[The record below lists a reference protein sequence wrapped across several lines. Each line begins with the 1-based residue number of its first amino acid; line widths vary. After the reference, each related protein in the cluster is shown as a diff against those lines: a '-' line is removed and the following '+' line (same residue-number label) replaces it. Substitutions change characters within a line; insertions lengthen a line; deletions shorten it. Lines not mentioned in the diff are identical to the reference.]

1 MSYNKI
7 VLRYSDGSTKKGTTN
22 NFSPDREKF
31 HLTPVGATPES
42 VPLEVH
48 TGDLKAIFFVR
59 EFEGNKA
66 YQDHKFF
73 DAGLMVIGRKVKV
86 IFKDGETM
94 VGSTTCY
101 NPDRQGFFI
110 NPADPKSNIE
120 RCFVVKK
127 ATSRI
132 TLM

>member
-7 VLRYSDGSTKKGTTN
+7 VLRYVDGRTRKGTTG

-31 HLTPVGATPES
+31 HVTPAGATPES
-42 VPLEVH
+42 MPLEVH

-59 EFEGNKA
+59 EFEGNRE

-73 DAGLMVIGRKVKV
+73 DAGLTVIGRKVKV
-86 IFKDGETM
+86 VFNDGEVL
-94 VGSTTCY
+94 VGSTTSY

-127 ATSRI
+127 ATSKI
-132 TLM
+132 TII